1 MNTTQDISPEE
12 RAKWQVP
19 AMETPLWLGKQHA
32 YCVVIPVINEG
43 ERINS
48 LLKRMEA
55 RRISRKADII
65 IVDGGST
72 ARSLGLDAL

>member
-1 MNTTQDISPEE
+1 MNTTKYISTEY

-19 AMETPLWLGKQHA
+19 AMETLLWLGKQHP

-43 ERINS
+43 ERIKS

-55 RRISRKADII
+55 AQ
-65 IVDGGST
+65 T
-72 ARSLGLDAL
+72 AL